1 MMLSLQVL
9 TPLCVRSGD
18 IASAITDYIHD
29 REKRVIY
36 LINQEKLNQW
46 LMNQGESARY
56 LVKEIASIAASQR
69 RSLAY
74 FFEEHNLSPHDFS
87 QAILPLAFPDS
98 MTFRSWSLF
107 LPPLTGGK
115 PYIPGSSI
123 KGDIR
128 TALMFDYITKQDKGR
143 AGYGATPHI
152 PNSTRQPYY
161 GLDIFCLPDKRSQ
174 QYLPENDALRFLQVT
189 DTSSSPLE
197 SLRVY
202 ALERKGGSRTAI
214 PTLLLGFYPGTE
226 MKFEINILPGYEK
239 ANIPEYWKE
248 FFAKG
253 TAIILKT
260 IWEYSRLLLI
270 DEIKRLNKK
279 THLEENKSLV
289 QAYTRLLNENKNEIK
304 QGGSLLRIGFG
315 KTYFFNSIGYFL
327 SDEEKKKYLPK
338 FKRIKSDSEF
348 PTTRWMIHTLE
359 NHYLPSGWSLI
370 KQDKGDTA

>member
-1 MMLSLQVL
+1 MILSLQVL
-9 TPLCVRSGD
+9 TPLCVRSGEN
-18 IASAITDYIHD
+18 ASAITDYIHD
-29 REKRVIY
+29 RNKRVIY
-36 LINQEKLNQW
+36 LIDQEKLNQW
-46 LMNQGESARY
+46 LMDQGESTRY
-56 LVKEIASIAASQR
+56 LVKEIASIASSQQG
-69 RSLAY
+69 SLAH

-107 LPPLTGGK
+107 LPTLTGRK

-123 KGDIR
+123 KGAIR
-128 TALMFDYITKQDKGR
+128 TALMFDYIKKQNNGR
-143 AGYGATPHI
+143 KGYGATPHL
-152 PNSTRQPYY
+152 PNSTRQLYN

-189 DTSSSPLE
+189 DTSPSSFK

-248 FFAKG
+248 FFATG
-253 TAIILKT
+253 TPAILKA

-270 DEIKRLNKK
+270 DEIERLNKK
-279 THLEENKSLV
+279 INLEENKSLV

-359 NHYLPSGWSLI
+359 NHYLPTGWSLI
-370 KQDKGDTA
+370 KQEKGVKA

>member
-9 TPLCVRSGD
+9 TPLCVRSGEN
-18 IASAITDYIHD
+18 ASAITDYIHD
-29 REKRVIY
+29 RIRRVIY
-36 LINQEKLNQW
+36 LIDQEKLNQW
-46 LMNQGESARY
+46 LMDQGESARY

-69 RSLAY
+69 GSLAN

-98 MTFRSWSLF
+98 ITFRNWSLL
-107 LPPLTGGK
+107 LPTLTGRK

-123 KGDIR
+123 KGAIR
-128 TALMFDYITKQDKGR
+128 TALMFDYIKKLDKGR
-143 AGYGATPHI
+143 FGYGATPHL
-152 PNSTRQPYY
+152 PNSPHHLYY
-161 GLDIFCLPDKRSQ
+161 GLDIFCLPGKRS

-189 DTSSSPLE
+189 DTSPSPLE

-202 ALERKGGSRTAI
+202 ALERKGGSRNAI
-214 PTLLLGFYPGTE
+214 PTLLLGFYPSTE
-226 MKFEINILPGYEK
+226 MKFEISILPGYEK

-248 FFAKG
+248 FFSKG
-253 TAIILKT
+253 TTTILKA

-279 THLEENKSLV
+279 AHMEENKSLI
-289 QAYTRLLNENKNEIK
+289 QEYTRLLNENKNEIK

-315 KTYFFNSIGYFL
+315 KTYFFNSIGYYL
-327 SDEEKKKYLPK
+327 SDQEKKKYLPN
-338 FKRIKSDSEF
+338 FKKIKSDDEF

-359 NHYLPSGWSLI
+359 NHYLPAGWSLL
-370 KQDKGDTA
+370 KQDKGDIV